1 MNDVFN
7 NVMTFIN
14 KNTYLL
20 IGICVFLILV
30 LIGYLIDNRV
40 KSKRVRK
47 DIKNKDQ
54 VPENIKEDINIEVEF
69 EIDPNQTKELKYTV
83 EYYKDGVKQDDDT
96 EVFTK

>member
-30 LIGYLIDNRV
+30 LIPFLSETLFIDSIA
-40 KSKRVRK
+40 KSVRSSYFDK
-47 DIKNKDQ
+47 STSLFTIITIFIINKSL
-54 VPENIKEDINIEVEF
+54 NIMII
-69 EIDPNQTKELKYTV
+69 
-83 EYYKDGVKQDDDT
+83 
-96 EVFTK
+96 

>member
-30 LIGYLIDNRV
+30 LIVLVD
-40 KSKRVRK
+40 
-47 DIKNKDQ
+47 
-54 VPENIKEDINIEVEF
+54 
-69 EIDPNQTKELKYTV
+69 
-83 EYYKDGVKQDDDT
+83 YYPKLLTFLVLFHQ
-96 EVFTK
+96 

>member
-40 KSKRVRK
+40 KSKCVRK
-47 DIKNKDQ
+47 DI
-54 VPENIKEDINIEVEF
+54 
-69 EIDPNQTKELKYTV
+69 
-83 EYYKDGVKQDDDT
+83 
-96 EVFTK
+96 